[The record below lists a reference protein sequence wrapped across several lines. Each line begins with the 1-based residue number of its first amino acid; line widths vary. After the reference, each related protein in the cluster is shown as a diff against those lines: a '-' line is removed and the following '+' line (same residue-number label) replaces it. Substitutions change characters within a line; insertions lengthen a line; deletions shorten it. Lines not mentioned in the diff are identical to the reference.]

1 MTGVLLKTRAQGE
14 RRKFIEMIVSK
25 IEILK
30 RIDSIL
36 GKMAVRLW
44 SVPCQQVTGTSSF
57 LLIRPGGIGDAVLL
71 APALRALRRAYPEA
85 TIDLLAERRN
95 CGIFSLVPE
104 VNKVFHY
111 DAPRELMAALRRRYD
126 VVIDTEQWHRLSAVV
141 ARLTG
146 AQVSIG
152 FATNERSRLFTHQ
165 IPYSQDEYESISF
178 FNLLMHLGITNHI
191 GLPASFLSVPE
202 NAMQRG
208 EELLGELS
216 VKSFITIF
224 PGGSIHERRWG
235 ADRFK
240 GLAGILNAEG
250 FPVVVIGGKED
261 AAAGEIII
269 TGNYGIN
276 LAGKSSL
283 VETASVIAKSAV
295 LVSGDSGILHVG
307 VGLGR
312 PTVSLFGPGIA
323 KKWAP
328 RGEKH
333 IVINKN
339 LPCSP
344 CTKFGYTPKC
354 PIFARCMVEIT
365 VDEVAVAV
373 KNMISRGMAK
383 R

>member
-1 MTGVLLKTRAQGE
+1 
-14 RRKFIEMIVSK
+14 MIVSK

-30 RIDSIL
+30 RIDSVL
-36 GKMAVRLW
+36 GKMAVRLF
-44 SVPCQQVTGTSSF
+44 SVPSQQGTGTSSF

-71 APALRALRRAYPEA
+71 APAIRALRRAYPEA

-95 CGIFSLVPE
+95 SGIFSLAPE
-104 VNKVFHY
+104 VNNVFHY

-152 FATNERSRLFTHQ
+152 FATNERSRLFTHH
-165 IPYSQDEYESISF
+165 IPYSQDEYEAISF
-178 FNLLMHLGITNHI
+178 LNLLMPLAIDKHAA
-191 GLPASFLSVPE
+191 LPVSFLTVPE
-202 NAMQRG
+202 TAKQRVEG
-208 EELLGELS
+208 LLGDLS
-216 VKSFITIF
+216 GKSFIAIF
-224 PGGSIHERRWG
+224 PGGSIPERRW
-235 ADRFK
+235 DTERFK

-250 FPVVVIGGKED
+250 IPVVVVGGKED
-261 AAAGEIII
+261 ASAGEIII
-269 TGNYGIN
+269 AGNYGIN
-276 LAGKSSL
+276 LAGKTSL
-283 VETASVIAKSAV
+283 VETAAVIEKSAL

-328 RGEKH
+328 QGPRH

-344 CTKFGYTPKC
+344 CTSFGYTPKC
-354 PIFARCMVEIT
+354 PISAGCMAEIT
-365 VDEVAVAV
+365 VDEVAAAV
-373 KNMISRGMAK
+373 GNLIRTGEAK

>member
-1 MTGVLLKTRAQGE
+1 
-14 RRKFIEMIVSK
+14 MIVSK

-71 APALRALRRAYPEA
+71 APAIRALRRAYPEA

-95 CGIFSLVPE
+95 SGIFSLVPE

-152 FATNERSRLFTHQ
+152 FATNERSRLFTHH
-165 IPYSQDEYESISF
+165 IPYSQDEYEAISF
-178 FNLLMHLGITNHI
+178 LNLLMPLGIDKHAA
-191 GLPASFLSVPE
+191 LPASFLSVPE
-202 NAMQRG
+202 TAKQRA
-208 EELLGELS
+208 EELLGDLS
-216 VKSFITIF
+216 GKSFIAIF
-224 PGGSIHERRWG
+224 PGGSIPERRWG
-235 ADRFK
+235 AERFK
-240 GLAGILNAEG
+240 GLTGILNAEG
-250 FPVVVIGGKED
+250 IPVVVVGGKED

-269 TGNYGIN
+269 TDNNGIN
-276 LAGKSSL
+276 LAGKTSL
-283 VETASVIAKSAV
+283 VETAAVIEKSAV

-307 VGLGR
+307 VGLDR

-323 KKWAP
+323 NKWSP
-328 RGEKH
+328 QGRKH

-344 CTKFGYTPKC
+344 CTRFGYTRKC
-354 PIFARCMVEIT
+354 PISARCMAEIT
-365 VDEVAVAV
+365 VDEVAAAV
-373 KNMISRGMAK
+373 GNLIRTGEAK

>member
-1 MTGVLLKTRAQGE
+1 MK
-14 RRKFIEMIVSK
+14 VSK

-36 GKMAVRLW
+36 GKMAVRLF

-71 APALRALRRAYPEA
+71 APAIRALRQTYPEA
-85 TIDLLAERRN
+85 KIDLLAERRN
-95 CGIFSLVPE
+95 GGIFSLVPE

-111 DAPRELMAALRRRYD
+111 DVPRELMAALRRRYD

-141 ARLTG
+141 ARLTA

-152 FATNERSRLFTHQ
+152 FATNERSRLFTHH
-165 IPYSQDEYESISF
+165 IPYSQDEYEAISF
-178 FNLLMHLGITNHI
+178 LKLLMPLGIDKHAA
-191 GLPASFLSVPE
+191 LPSSFLSIPE
-202 NAMQRG
+202 TAKQRVEG
-208 EELLGELS
+208 LLGDLS
-216 VKSFITIF
+216 GNSLIAIF
-224 PGGSIHERRWG
+224 PGGSIPERRWG
-235 ADRFK
+235 AERFK
-240 GLAGILNAEG
+240 SLACILNAEG
-250 FPVVVIGGKED
+250 FPVVVVGGKED
-261 AAAGEIII
+261 AAAGELIIA
-269 TGNYGIN
+269 GNLGIN
-276 LAGKSSL
+276 LAGKTSL
-283 VETASVIAKSAV
+283 AETAAVIENSAV

-307 VGLGR
+307 VGLYR
-312 PTVSLFGPGIA
+312 PTVSLFGSGIA

-344 CTKFGYTPKC
+344 CTKFGYTAKC
-354 PIFARCMVEIT
+354 PISAGCMAEIT
-365 VDEVAVAV
+365 VDEVATSVY
-373 KNMISRGMAK
+373 KLIRKGEAK

>member
-1 MTGVLLKTRAQGE
+1 
-14 RRKFIEMIVSK
+14 MILSK

-44 SVPCQQVTGTSSF
+44 SVPSLREMGTSSF

-71 APALRALRRAYPEA
+71 APTIRALRRAYPEA

-95 CGIFSLVPE
+95 AAIFSLVPE

-141 ARLTG
+141 ARLTRSPL
-146 AQVSIG
+146 SIG
-152 FATNERSRLFTHQ
+152 FATNERSRLFAHH
-165 IPYSQDEYESISF
+165 IPYSHDEYEAISF
-178 FNLLMHLGITNHI
+178 LNLLKPLGIDKPAA
-191 GLPASFLSVPE
+191 LPASFLSVPE
-202 NAMQRG
+202 TAQQRAEG
-208 EELLGELS
+208 LLGDLS
-216 VKSFITIF
+216 GKSFIAIF
-224 PGGSIHERRWG
+224 PGGSIPDRRWG
-235 ADRFK
+235 AERFK
-240 GLAGILNAEG
+240 GLTGILNAEG
-250 FPVVVIGGKED
+250 IPVVVVGGKMD

-269 TGNYGIN
+269 AGNYGIN
-276 LAGKSSL
+276 LAGKTSL
-283 VETASVIAKSAV
+283 VETAAVIEKSAV

-312 PTVSLFGPGIA
+312 STVSLFGPGIA

-339 LPCSP
+339 LSCSP

-354 PIFARCMVEIT
+354 PISARCMGEIT
-365 VDEVAVAV
+365 IDEVVAAV
-373 KNMISRGMAK
+373 KKLISTGETK